1 MMMNSIGIW
10 TWQQVAQALAA
21 QPPGTVLRVA
31 KHQVEHPSASGL
43 APSVGLP
50 YGQRADFRLRHFDCS
65 GLHVRD
71 FGAHYEAHLDQVH
84 PECGVVDHLRR
95 DAPGTY
101 LAAATALGALAGTLL
116 GKKPEAIFAG
126 AAIGGLLA
134 MLTAD
139 SPSDPQKDNTDQ
151 VRTVPA
157 ATWPGRPW

>member
-1 MMMNSIGIW
+1 MIIGSLRIW
-10 TWQQVAQALAA
+10 TWREVAAALAA
-21 QPPGTVLRVA
+21 QPAGTLLRVP

-43 APSVGLP
+43 VHSVGLP
-50 YGQRADFRLRHFDCS
+50 YGQRADYRLRYSDCT

-71 FGAHYEAHLDQVH
+71 FGAHYEAHIDQVH

-101 LAAATALGALAGTLL
+101 IAAATALGALAGTLL

-139 SPSDPQKDNTDQ
+139 SASDGPKEQAEQ
-151 VRTVPA
+151 VQTGPA
-157 ATWPGRPW
+157 AVGPGRYW